1 MDDSELF
8 DMFCAP
14 LSGVGEQ
21 CFDDLSCEPDLY
33 CFFDTCFEYE
43 EPSIPQLID
52 LNEEIGISIFG
63 DVLKSAAIVLE
74 GDGIFGEA
82 EFLQYADGTR
92 MKG

>member
-33 CFFDTCFEYE
+33 CFFDTCFEYAD
-43 EPSIPQLID
+43 PSVP
-52 LNEEIGISIFG
+52 
-63 DVLKSAAIVLE
+63 
-74 GDGIFGEA
+74 
-82 EFLQYADGTR
+82 
-92 MKG
+92 